1 MPFNDELQFEA
12 ALVKLLTS
20 SCGWDKEVIK
30 YPTEEDLIKNWAQ
43 ILFDNNKE
51 IDKLNNCPL
60 TDGEMNQIMTEV
72 NNLSTP
78 LALNKFINGKS
89 VSITRDNPNDT
100 LHFGKIVSLKIY
112 DRMEIAA
119 GSSRYQIVEQP
130 HFKTNN
136 DVYPERRGDVMLLIN
151 GMPVFH
157 LELKKSHVDIKE
169 AEGQI
174 KKYMENRCF
183 SGIFSL
189 VQVFV
194 AMNPDDAV
202 YYANPG
208 PYGKFKEE
216 FYFHWEDFNN
226 DPVKEWKKFCYQL
239 LSIPMA
245 HEMIGFYTIP
255 DDSDGIL
262 KVMRSYQ
269 CIAANRICDRV
280 SKATWTK
287 ATQHGGFV
295 WHTTGS
301 GKTMTSF
308 KAAQLIAN
316 SKDADKVVFLLD
328 RVELGE
334 QSLRNYRGFADD
346 ESDVQATEDTDI
358 LISKLKSNKA
368 ENTLIVTSIQKM
380 SRIKD
385 ENGIKTSDLDT
396 IKAKRIVFII
406 DECHR
411 DQKGEMHQ
419 AIKQTFPGAMYF
431 GFTGTPDWEYTADIF
446 GDELHRYSIV
456 HGIRDKNVLGF
467 DPTPVLT
474 VNDSVIREKVA
485 LRKCGCETRE
495 EAMKNPTTRQ
505 VFLEYMNRI
514 PGKTVT
520 MIDIEKEIPKI
531 QYSPMEDD
539 EAPTEHMKSVVSDI
553 IEQWPI
559 RSIDSKFH
567 AILATESIKEA
578 ILYYRL
584 FKEKNSGLKITAI
597 FDPSDNN
604 GGTSIFK
611 MHGII
616 EILTDYKNMF
626 SNDYKIGQYA
636 SFKSDACARLAH
648 KKPYLNISDNDKL
661 DLVIVVDQ
669 LLTGFDSDFINTLYL
684 DKVLY
689 GKNLIQAISRTNRI
703 YGPDKPFGNIFWY
716 RYPHTMMENLIK
728 AVRDYSGTNEFSVFV
743 NKLDRNIE
751 GMNFKY
757 SEIKRMF
764 EDKGIPDFSHNY
776 DDDIWKGEFAKR
788 FVELTKY
795 YYSAKIQGFNWKVKD
810 YVLEQHD
817 GSIKRVSCDI
827 DELTYNTLLRRYKE
841 LFTLRTGGGH
851 HGVPFEID
859 HHITEIET
867 NKIDNRYINSQFD
880 IYRKTLEN
888 GSSEEIEK
896 ALNELHGSFSLL
908 SVKEQKYAK
917 IFLHDLENG
926 DIVLEPGKSF
936 KDYITQYEVVAFNDS
951 IHYLAENLGLDES
964 KLRSM
969 MDLHLT
975 ADNINQFGRYNDLMS
990 DLDIDKAQSYYSNKL
1005 GHPVTKR
1012 EAKIEADN
1020 DLRTFIING
1029 GIEGI

>member
-1 MPFNDELQFEA
+1 MPFNDELEFESS
-12 ALVKLLTS
+12 LVKLLTT
-20 SCGWDKEVIK
+20 SCGWEKEVIK
-30 YPTEEDLIKNWAQ
+30 NPTEDDLIKNWAQ

-60 TDGEMNQIMTEV
+60 TDGEMNQILTE
-72 NNLSTP
+72 LSILETP

-89 VSITRDNPNDT
+89 VSITRDNPDDV
-100 LHFGKIVSLKIY
+100 LHFGQDVSLKIY

-157 LELKKSHVDIKE
+157 IELKRSNVSITQ
-169 AEGQI
+169 AEVQI
-174 KKYMENRCF
+174 EKYMVNGCF

-189 VQVFV
+189 IQIFV
-194 AMNPDDAV
+194 AMNPEDAV

-208 PYGKFKEE
+208 PRGKFKSE

-226 DPVKEWKKFCYQL
+226 DPVTEWKKFCYQL

-269 CIAANRICDRV
+269 CIAANRICDKV

-287 ATQHGGFV
+287 ANQHGGFV

-334 QSLRNYRGFADD
+334 QSLRHYRGFADD
-346 ESDVQATEDTDI
+346 ASDVQATEDTDI
-358 LISKLKSNKA
+358 LISKLKSPKA

-385 ENGIKTSDLDT
+385 ENGVKTNDLEIIKS
-396 IKAKRIVFII
+396 KRIVFII

-411 DQKGEMHQ
+411 DQKGDMHQ

-474 VNDSVIREKVA
+474 FDDNKVREQVA
-485 LRKCGCETRE
+485 LRKCGCQTSQ
-495 EAMKNPTTRQ
+495 EAMSNPVTRQ
-505 VFLEYMNRI
+505 VFLKYMNRI
-514 PGKTVT
+514 PGQTVT
-520 MIDIEKEIPKI
+520 MVDIEREIPRI
-531 QYSPMEDD
+531 QYSPMDDD
-539 EAPTEHMKSVVSDI
+539 ETPTEHMKSVVSNI
-553 IEQWPI
+553 IDQWAI
-559 RSIDSKFH
+559 RSVNSKFH

-584 FKEKNSGLKITAI
+584 FKEANSGLKITAI
-597 FDPSDNN
+597 FDPSDDN
-604 GGTSIFK
+604 GGSAIFK
-611 MHGII
+611 MLGIT
-616 EILTDYKNMF
+616 EILTDYKNLF

-648 KKPYLNISDNDKL
+648 KKPYLNISDNEKI

-669 LLTGFDSDFINTLYL
+669 LLTGFDSDYINTLYM

-703 YGPDKPFGNIFWY
+703 YGPDKPFGNIIWY
-716 RYPHTMMENLIK
+716 RYPHTMKEFLIK
-728 AVRDYSGTNEFSVFV
+728 AIRDYSGTNEFSVFV
-743 NKLDRNIE
+743 NKLDKNIE
-751 GMNFKY
+751 GMNCKY
-757 SEIKRMF
+757 LEIKQMF
-764 EDKGIPDFSHNY
+764 EDKGIGDFSHNY
-776 DDDIWKGEFAKR
+776 DDDIWKREFAKR

-795 YYSAKIQGFNWKVKD
+795 FESAKIQGFNWNTKD
-810 YVLEQHD
+810 YVFEQPD
-817 GSIKRVSCDI
+817 GTTKTVSCII
-827 DELTYNTLLRRYKE
+827 DEIIYNILLKRYKE
-841 LFTLRTGGGH
+841 LFTSRTGGGRTE
-851 HGVPFEID
+851 VPYDID
-859 HHITEIET
+859 THITEIET
-867 NKIDNRYINSQFD
+867 DKIDYDYINSQFEV
-880 IYRKTLEN
+880 YRKALEN
-888 GSSEEIEK
+888 GSPEEKEK
-896 ALNELHGSFSLL
+896 ALKELHNSFAIL
-908 SVKEQKYAK
+908 SIKEQKYAK

-926 DIVLEPGKSF
+926 DIILEPGKTF

-951 IHYLAENLGLDES
+951 IHFLATNLGLDES
-964 KLRSM
+964 KLRAM

-975 ADNINQFGRYNDLMS
+975 AENINQFGRYNDLMS
-990 DLDIDKAQSYYSNKL
+990 DLDIDKAQEYYSNRF
-1005 GHPVTKR
+1005 GRAVTKR

-1020 DLRTFIING
+1020 ELRAFIING
-1029 GIEGI
+1029 GTESF